1 MRKTILIC
9 DDEPGIRESLKL
21 ILSDFYDLIY
31 ARNGKEAVETLK
43 DRSQNP
49 SLVIMDVKMPQMGGL
64 DALPKIK
71 RARRGIKVMIVTGYE
86 SNDVIAEATRLGA
99 DEYVVKPFE
108 KDQIRSLVAALINGD
123 PKR

>member
-1 MRKTILIC
+1 MIC